1 MKTINQVF
9 SAIECFF
16 TLVFKF
22 NKFHSIKKNKMVN
35 PSEKLILCFYY
46 LGFLTRIIHEFSL
59 HESKCVKSRFR

>member
-22 NKFHSIKKNKMVN
+22 NKFHSIKKIIMVN
-35 PSEKLILCFYY
+35 PSKKMVTTQPPNCQKNA
-46 LGFLTRIIHEFSL
+46 TD
-59 HESKCVKSRFR
+59 